1 MKKLRTSLLPALL
14 SLFALCHFASS
25 SAADTTV
32 YYVLPLQNMDVASNN
47 EDAQFIPTTFHPWY
61 QCAGAPVSKQAFG
74 DFTSANV
81 YTFTTSDAIAS
92 ESASGGWLSSGVDL
106 SPILTGDYDLLFNVK
121 TTSLATMAVKLVV
134 DGNEAQG
141 NEVQFTADNNDEWQ
155 TVRLNVKEKFP
166 NFAGSDIATA
176 NAYVFSF
183 VAGDGLKA
191 GDTFDIAN
199 VRYVPKGTTDEF
211 VTPEPVDPVIPGL
224 VKSVNS
230 IDANISYTAAILDE
244 EGQIVWNIPQTIKDQ
259 LKEDDE
265 THGISGRYI
274 KIKPWNKNGEPTIWA
289 PEIPYTIGNDAY
301 GHLYVT
307 LDIPEDNL
315 PDGFVPQ
322 LIINNNQENRD
333 QNFHKNEDGKWEA
346 KSKYPYPNNSTIS
359 YYFRA
364 NFKEGGQ
371 IQTRTFG
378 YKVEKVTN
386 ETSEPHTLTTLAEA
400 ALGQGQVSGQ
410 IYTCHAHDPSYPVKE
425 EERGEGKWFRTARP
439 VDYANTTDEHGEF
452 YFCPPF
458 EYIIANDATAAAS
471 GDSKIFVAVKFPEYD
486 GNTVIPTDFQPQV
499 LIYDIDK
506 YASTRAYNGIPEGAE
521 VMTLPMKHVAGM
533 VNTYQTDINN
543 TKEFPANKKLGV
555 AFHYAY
561 WSIVLGNGYS
571 STGPRTYV
579 MSVDNTV
586 VTGIEETGADAEPAL
601 STVYNLQGIAVRINV
616 ATKEALAG
624 LPAGIYII
632 NGKKYAV
639 K

>member
-14 SLFALCHFASS
+14 SILALCSFSPASAETIDVQP
-25 SAADTTV
+25 SAETTE
-32 YYVLPLQNMDVASNN
+32 P
-47 EDAQFIPTTFHPWY
+47 
-61 QCAGAPVSKQAFG
+61 APV
-74 DFTSANV
+74 N
-81 YTFTTSDAIAS
+81 
-92 ESASGGWLSSGVDL
+92 
-106 SPILTGDYDLLFNVK
+106 P
-121 TTSLATMAVKLVV
+121 
-134 DGNEAQG
+134 
-141 NEVQFTADNNDEWQ
+141 
-155 TVRLNVKEKFP
+155 
-166 NFAGSDIATA
+166 
-176 NAYVFSF
+176 
-183 VAGDGLKA
+183 
-191 GDTFDIAN
+191 
-199 VRYVPKGTTDEF
+199 VP
-211 VTPEPVDPVIPGL
+211 L

-230 IDANISYTAAILDE
+230 ADANISYTAANLDE
-244 EGQIVWNIPQTIKDQ
+244 SGQIIWNIPQSIKDQ
-259 LKEDDE
+259 IGEDAI
-265 THGISGRYI
+265 TYGISGRYI
-274 KIKPWNKNGEPTIWA
+274 KIEPWDKNGTPTIWA
-289 PEIPYTIGNDAY
+289 PEIPYTIGNDEKGY
-301 GHLYVT
+301 LYIT
-307 LDIPEDNL
+307 LDIPEDEL

-333 QNFHKNEDGKWEA
+333 QNFDKNEDGKWQA
-346 KSKYPYPNNSTIS
+346 ISKYPYPNNSTIS

-364 NFKEGGQ
+364 NFAGGGQ

-378 YKVEKVTN
+378 YKVESVTN
-386 ETSEPHTLTTLAEA
+386 GTSEPYTLTTLAEA
-400 ALGQGQVSGQ
+400 ALGAGQVSGQ

-439 VDYANTTDEHGEF
+439 VDYANTTDTHGEF

-458 EYIIANDATAAAS
+458 EYIIANDATTAAS

-506 YASTRAYNGIPEGAE
+506 AASTRAYNGIPEGAE
-521 VMTLPMKHVAGM
+521 VITLPMMHVAGM

-555 AFHYAY
+555 AFQYAY
-561 WSIVLGNGYS
+561 WSIVQGNGFS

-579 MSVDNTV
+579 MSADNTV

-616 ATKEALAG
+616 ATDEALAG
-624 LPAGIYII
+624 LPAGIYIV